1 MRWLRRSAL
10 GAVLLGGTA
19 GQVESQAVMQLEGGG
34 NSVTGGYGGSL
45 NFWTRRTEGWIGAG
59 YADGWRIGG
68 YAKTIVGR
76 DTVGA
81 GSRFE
86 SLSLPTDLFGGAPYI
101 LTQGVDWQSRR
112 GETKWMLLAGLSGV
126 GVGAPFVNT
135 VRAERPVVTG
145 LMERRVA
152 PDLTLHARA
161 VGSARQ
167 SFFAGLRRRQP
178 GSAHIGNATLGIGA
192 NKPYGALSASGSTHR
207 FDYRATLVA
216 FAPGFR
222 RADVPL
228 PRVSETY
235 RENVVVTTRVN
246 RYISVVAGRQ
256 HFRQEQFDSTPRM
269 QVRIHQLAA
278 HLRRFDWQVS
288 GGVFDARTEAGSRR
302 SGFGNVGRNFGSRFA
317 ASLSGYATEADSG
330 RYFTSATV
338 STRQIISPRL
348 SLLQLVSRTQ
358 GQTSVGLGGAF
369 QAGFTGVSIDYQTVY
384 VPLREPDPFVRT
396 LALSVRLQLGRYS
409 TNLASAVDPAGN
421 VSYTASG
428 STFLYLG
435 EFGTAGAPITMK
447 FERYV
452 VRGIVVDETGA
463 PFEGAAIEVGD
474 GFVVTNSR
482 GEFMVRVPRP
492 GEQTLRVV
500 LEEFVVP
507 GEFEVVTAPAS
518 VVAQTEELARP
529 MTIVVRR
536 KAAAPR
542 VVPPAPAPAAR
553 PVNGSPVPP
562 PPSAPA
568 PTPAAPAA
576 VGNASRGAA
585 G

>member
-1 MRWLRRSAL
+1 MRRLRRLAL
-10 GAVLLGGTA
+10 GAVLLGGMA
-19 GQVESQAVMQLEGGG
+19 VEAVSQTVMQVEGGG
-34 NSVTGGYGGSL
+34 NSVTGGYGASL
-45 NFWTRRTEGWIGAG
+45 KFWTRHSEGWVGAG
-59 YADGWRIGG
+59 YAEGWRLGG

-76 DTVGA
+76 DTLGA

-86 SLSLPTDLFGGAPYI
+86 SLSLPTDLFGGVPYV

-112 GETKWMLLAGLSGV
+112 GDTKWMLLAGLSGV

-145 LMERRVA
+145 VMERRVA

-161 VGSARQ
+161 VASARQ
-167 SFFAGLRRRQP
+167 SFFAGMRWRTP
-178 GSAHIGNATLGIGA
+178 ASPHIRNAVLGMGA
-192 NKPYGALSASGSTHR
+192 NVPYAALSASGSTHR
-207 FDYRATLVA
+207 FDYRAA
-216 FAPGFR
+216 FIGFAPGFR

-228 PRVSETY
+228 PSVSEAY
-235 RENVVVTTRVN
+235 RENVVVTTRVTRN
-246 RYISVVAGRQ
+246 ISVVAGRQ
-256 HFRQEQFDSTPRM
+256 HFRQERFDTVPAT
-269 QVRIHQLAA
+269 QVRIHQLAT
-278 HLRRFDWQVS
+278 HMRRFNWQVS
-288 GGVFDARTEAGSRR
+288 GGVFDARTAVGSRR
-302 SGFGNVGRNFGSRFA
+302 SAFGSVGRNFGSRLSA
-317 ASLSGYATEADSG
+317 TMSGYATEADSG
-330 RYFTSATV
+330 RYSTSATL

-358 GQTSVGLGGAF
+358 GQTSAGLGGAF
-369 QAGFTGVSIDYQTVY
+369 QAGFTAVSIDYQTVY

-396 LALSVRLQLGRYS
+396 LALAVRLQLGRYS
-409 TNLASAVDPAGN
+409 TNVASTVDPAGN

-435 EFGTAGAPITMK
+435 EFGTAAAPITMK

-452 VRGIVVDETGA
+452 VRGIVVDEAGT

-492 GEQTLRVV
+492 GEQAFRVA

-507 GEFEVVTAPAS
+507 GDFEVVTAPAS

-529 MTIVVRR
+529 LTIVVRR

-542 VVPPAPAPAAR
+542 AVPPAPVPPAR
-553 PVNGSPVPP
+553 PASGAPTPTPS
-562 PPSAPA
+562 SAPA
-568 PTPAAPAA
+568 PTPA
-576 VGNASRGAA
+576 
-585 G
+585 